1 MLSNKKQM
9 NSTGKHMTNNEVL
22 HHIRYIFSLSNEK
35 ISAIFQLAQCPK
47 TDEDMGNFFRK
58 NGEQSFTR
66 IADNNLA
73 SFLDGLIIECRGA
86 KEGAQAQINQ
96 PINNNI
102 IFNKVKIALALK
114 AEDIIILL
122 DSAELTLSKHEL
134 SAFFR
139 KPDHKHFRTCNDDT
153 LLKFFNGLHL
163 KNRQAIVE
171 IKE

>member
-1 MLSNKKQM
+1 
-9 NSTGKHMTNNEVL
+9 MTNNEVL
-22 HHIRYIFSLSNEK
+22 HHIRYIFTLSNEK
-35 ISAIFQLAQCPK
+35 ISAIFKLAECQK
-47 TDEDMGNFFRK
+47 TDEEINSFFRK
-58 NGEQSFTR
+58 NGEPTFTR

-86 KEGAQAQINQ
+86 KEGAQAQLDQ
-96 PINNNI
+96 SVNNNI
-102 IFNKVKIALALK
+102 VFNKVKIALALK
-114 AEDIIILL
+114 AEDIIALH

-139 KPDHKHFRTCNDDT
+139 KPEHKNFRTCNDDT

-163 KNRQAIVE
+163 KNQQVILE

>member
-1 MLSNKKQM
+1 
-9 NSTGKHMTNNEVL
+9 MTNNEVL
-22 HHIRYIFSLSNEK
+22 HHIRYIFTLSNEK
-35 ISAIFQLAQCPK
+35 ISAIFKLAECPK
-47 TDEDMGNFFRK
+47 TDEEINSFFRK
-58 NGEQSFTR
+58 NGEPTFTR

-86 KEGAQAQINQ
+86 KEGAQALLNQ
-96 PINNNI
+96 SVNNNI
-102 IFNKVKIALALK
+102 VFNKVKIALALK
-114 AEDIIILL
+114 AEDIIALL

-139 KPDHKHFRTCNDDT
+139 KPEHKHFRTCNDDT

-163 KNRQAIVE
+163 KNQQAILE

>member
-1 MLSNKKQM
+1 MS
-9 NSTGKHMTNNEVL
+9 NNEVL
-22 HHIRYIFSLSNEK
+22 HHIRYIFSLKNEK
-35 ISAIFQLAQCPK
+35 ISAIFQLASCPQS
-47 TDEDMGNFFRK
+47 DEEINNFLRK
-58 NGEQSFTR
+58 NGEPAFAR
-66 IADNNLA
+66 IADNILA

-86 KEGAQAQINQ
+86 KEGAQAQLDQ

-102 IFNKVKIALALK
+102 VFNKVKIALALK
-114 AEDIIILL
+114 AEDIIALL

-139 KPDHKHFRTCNDDT
+139 KPDHKHFRVCNDDT